1 MAGGWIKT
9 AKGVTWVS
17 LVVNMVLAGAKVL
30 AGIVFRSQTILA
42 DGLHS
47 ASDLVTDLAVLAGV
61 RASSKPA
68 DMDHHYGHRR
78 ISTLVGLF
86 IGASLAGAAAW
97 IVYDSVNAFHGYLH
111 GRFSG
116 MTRAT
121 VPFWLAIV
129 SIPAKELMFRLT
141 RSVGRKTSDV
151 SVIAN
156 AWHHRT
162 DAFTSVAAAVG
173 LGGVLMGGHDWRF
186 LDPLTATALATLLLL
201 AAVRIVSSSASE
213 LIDRAPSR
221 AELACIEQ
229 ALAETRGVHSYHAFR
244 ARQIGGKVAM
254 DVHVLVDPELTVREG
269 HDIATAVEQ
278 KIQRASPHVIGV
290 IVHVEPAGEG

>member
-1 MAGGWIKT
+1 MVGGWINT
-9 AKGVTWVS
+9 AKGVTCVS
-17 LVVNMVLAGAKVL
+17 LVVNMLLAAGKIA

-68 DMDHHYGHRR
+68 DMDHRYGHRR

-86 IGASLAGAAAW
+86 IGVSLAGAAAW
-97 IVYDSVNAFHGYLH
+97 IVYESVNTFHGYLH
-111 GRFSG
+111 GHFSG
-116 MTRAT
+116 MKQAT
-121 VPFWLAIV
+121 VPFLLAIA

-141 RSVGRKTSDV
+141 RSVGRKTSDI

-173 LGGVLMGGHDWRF
+173 LGGILLGGHDWRF
-186 LDPLTATALATLLLL
+186 LDPLTATALATLLVL
-201 AAVRIVSSSASE
+201 AAIRIISTSASE

-221 AELACIEQ
+221 VEMACIEH
-229 ALAETRGVHSYHAFR
+229 AVAATRGVRSYHAFR

-254 DVHVLVDPELTVREG
+254 DVHVLVDPELTVRQG
-269 HDIATAVEQ
+269 HDIATTVQ
-278 KIQRASPHVIGV
+278 QRIQQAAPRVIEV
-290 IVHVEPAGEG
+290 IVHVEPAGDG